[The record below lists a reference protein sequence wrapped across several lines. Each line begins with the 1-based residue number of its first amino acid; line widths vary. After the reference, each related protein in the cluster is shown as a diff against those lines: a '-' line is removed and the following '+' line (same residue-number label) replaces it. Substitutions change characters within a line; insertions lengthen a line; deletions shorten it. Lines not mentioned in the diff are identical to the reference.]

1 MIRFFLF
8 YFYVIHYRVF
18 RLLFRAKITDDTN
31 YLSSPILTMNR
42 ILSHPM
48 LGTEYVFVDIGCGEG
63 LVGLFVRLVKRQ
75 TVILHDIQSD
85 FLRMITL
92 FVHCFF
98 VSRVTCA
105 TDLHDVYP
113 PSSVFMCVWT
123 SWSSENRRA
132 MISRLSSII
141 PKGSIFISVS
151 HGMVHPAF
159 VEVQKIREVFAWGEA
174 SVYYYKHA

>member
-8 YFYVIHYRVF
+8 YFFVIHYRVF
-18 RLLFRAKITDDTN
+18 RILFRKITDDTN
-31 YLSSPILTMNR
+31 SLSSPILTMNR
-42 ILSHPM
+42 ILSHPI
-48 LGTEYVFVDIGCGEG
+48 LGNNYVFVDIGCGEG
-63 LVGLFVRLVKRQ
+63 LVGMFVRLVKQR
-75 TVILHDIQSD
+75 TVILHDIQTD
-85 FLRMITL
+85 FLRLISV